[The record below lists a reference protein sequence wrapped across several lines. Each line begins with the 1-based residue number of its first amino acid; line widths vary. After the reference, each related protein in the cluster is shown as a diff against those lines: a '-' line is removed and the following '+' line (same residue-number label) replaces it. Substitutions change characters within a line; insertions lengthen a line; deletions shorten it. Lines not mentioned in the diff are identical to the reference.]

1 LLQKPEQRVSAFN
14 VGSWELDP
22 VNVGFVTNEE
32 PATSK
37 FDTTLPGNSN
47 TGHDYGSNLTVN
59 EKWSLIEYLKT
70 L

>member
-1 LLQKPEQRVSAFN
+1 M
-14 VGSWELDP
+14 DP
-22 VNVGFVTNEE
+22 VKVGFATGVE

-47 TGHDYGSNLTVN
+47 KGHEYGSELSDE
-59 EKWSLIEYLKT
+59 EKWELIEYLKT

>member
-1 LLQKPEQRVSAFN
+1 

-22 VNVGFVTNEE
+22 VNVGFSTAVE

-47 TGHDYGSNLTVN
+47 KGHEYGSNLTET
-59 EKWSLIEYLKT
+59 EKWELIEYLKT